1 MDRQKDLQI
10 KVCGMRDPLN
20 LEQVCALLP
29 EFVGFIFYPRSK
41 RFVGTRPDPMLFEI
55 PGPAIKKVGV
65 FVDEELS
72 QVRKTIEIYGLD
84 TVQLHGRESAEY
96 CRQLSGEAVEVIK
109 ALDPQVPFM
118 EFERYV
124 EVVDLLLFEFFVSG
138 QLRRGVYQR
147 FKPFVIRFRVIIFQF
162 KPIGQLGENGQ
173 IRANVMWRLNHF
185 IHENSVRATD
195 PGHADI
201 IFFHEVGN
209 RQDDVRISAGGRH
222 KQLMNNDKFHLLQR
236 FDTFVDI

>member
-72 QVRKTIEIYGLD
+72 QLRKTI
-84 TVQLHGRESAEY
+84 
-96 CRQLSGEAVEVIK
+96 K
-109 ALDPQVPFM
+109 
-118 EFERYV
+118 
-124 EVVDLLLFEFFVSG
+124 
-138 QLRRGVYQR
+138 
-147 FKPFVIRFRVIIFQF
+147 
-162 KPIGQLGENGQ
+162 
-173 IRANVMWRLNHF
+173 
-185 IHENSVRATD
+185 
-195 PGHADI
+195 
-201 IFFHEVGN
+201 
-209 RQDDVRISAGGRH
+209 ISAGNSWNRQALALVMSCLYEEISCRELQ
-222 KQLMNNDKFHLLQR
+222 QLFSIQAILGLIMH
-236 FDTFVDI
+236 IGSH